1 VTVLPGILRN
11 RVRLLLAPAV
21 AALLLPVAAGA
32 EWITNSTSLDPGTC
46 GRNLQVGSDR
56 TASTSATPTFLLQGD
71 GGMSSYA
78 IAIDGSA
85 IGTFDSTGDAV
96 VCIRLSA
103 PLADGPHMLTGTE
116 LAPREGSTRLAF
128 SVDTSVP
135 AAPTKPRLAPSTD
148 SGRIGDS
155 VTTYASI
162 RLTGKA
168 GPNQPLQI
176 MRNGVTTIGGA
187 KTGPT
192 GRWTVTTVPLPPGT
206 YSLTAITLD
215 TAGNRSTASRALRV
229 TIARR

>member
-1 VTVLPGILRN
+1 VLPGILRH
-11 RVRLLLAPAV
+11 RTRLLLAPAA

-32 EWITNSTSLDPGTC
+32 EWITNSTSLDTGAC

-78 IAIDGSA
+78 IAIDGKSV
-85 IGTFDSTGDAV
+85 GTFSSTGDAV

-116 LAPREGSTRLAF
+116 LAPRDGSTELAF
-128 SVDTSVP
+128 SVDTTVP
-135 AAPTKPRLAPSTD
+135 SAPTKPRLAPATD
-148 SGRIGDS
+148 SGRLGDG

-176 MRNGVTTIGGA
+176 VRNGVTTVGGT
-187 KTGPT
+187 KTGST
-192 GRWTVTTVPLPPGT
+192 GRWTAMTVPLPPGT
-206 YSLTAITLD
+206 YSLTAITFD
-215 TAGNRSTASRALRV
+215 SAGNRSAPSPVLRV
-229 TIARR
+229 TIAR